1 MSVEP
6 KRVVIIGGGVT
17 GLTAAYRLQS
27 EARRRH
33 LLLNITLL
41 EREPRLGGKI
51 LTVQEDDCIIEGGPD
66 SVLAAKPQTL
76 QLCAELDMADR
87 LIGTNDRQKRAYIYS
102 RGRLHDLPEG
112 LSGLVPSRLSPLMRS
127 GLISPLGKA
136 RLLMDFVLP
145 ARRDNGDESVAS
157 FVGRRLGPETFE
169 RLIEPLMGGIYAGD
183 AQQLSLDA
191 TFPQL
196 RQLELKH
203 GSLLRGVMNSASQP
217 APQTMADGVQRR
229 TGFVSLRGGMGDLV
243 KALTTQLEID
253 MQCGRTVNAVRRT
266 PQGFHVQTSHG
277 DLAADA
283 LIIATPAY
291 ATADLL
297 GEMDVALADAHR
309 AIAHVST
316 AIVSLLYRRAEL
328 KRPLRGFGFVIPSI
342 ERRDILAS
350 TWSSNKFANRAP
362 DDWMLIRC
370 FIGRAGQ
377 EQLFTRDDAELVR
390 SARAELKTILQIEAT
405 PALTKVFRWARGM
418 PQYNLGHVE
427 RVAQIEARVEKQP
440 GLFVAGA
447 AYRGVGIPD
456 CIRSANDVATKTLEF
471 LSDHAN

>member
-1 MSVEP
+1 MEP
-6 KRVVIIGGGVT
+6 KRVVIIGGGIT
-17 GLTAAYRLQS
+17 GLAAAYRMQS

-33 LLLNITLL
+33 LLLTITLL

-76 QLCAELDMADR
+76 QLCAELGMADH
-87 LIGTNDRQKRAYIYS
+87 LIGTNDAQKRTYVYS

-127 GLISPLGKA
+127 SLISPLGKA

-145 ARRDNGDESVAS
+145 ARREGGDESVAS
-157 FVGRRLGPETFE
+157 FVGRRLGYETFA

-183 AQQLSLDA
+183 AHQLSLNA

-203 GSLLRGVMNSASQP
+203 GSLLRGVMHGASQP
-217 APQTMADGVQRR
+217 MLQTTSDGAQRR
-229 TGFVSLRGGMGDLV
+229 IGFVSLRGGMGDLI
-243 KALTTQLEID
+243 KALTKQLDID
-253 MQCGRTVNAVRRT
+253 LQCGRSVNAVCRA
-266 PQGFHVQTSHG
+266 PHGFNLQTNAG
-277 DLAADA
+277 DINADA
-283 LIIATPAY
+283 LIVTTPAY

-297 GEMDVALADAHR
+297 RDVDETLADAHR
-309 AIAHVST
+309 AIPHVST
-316 AIVSLLYRRAEL
+316 ATVSLLYRRAEL
-328 KRPLRGFGFVIPSI
+328 KRPLHGFGFVVPTI
-342 ERRDILAS
+342 EQRSILAS
-350 TWSSNKFANRAP
+350 TWASNKFANRAP
-362 DDWMLIRC
+362 DDLILIRC

-377 EQLFTRDDAELVR
+377 EHLFERADDELV
-390 SARAELKTILQIEAT
+390 SIARVELKVILCIDAA
-405 PALTKVFRWARGM
+405 PLLTKIFRWSRGM
-418 PQYNLGHVE
+418 PQYHLGHLE
-427 RVAQIEARVEKQP
+427 RVAQIEASVKKQP

-456 CIRSANDVATKTLEF
+456 CIRSANDAASQTLEF
-471 LSDHAN
+471 LYDHANR